1 MTKRLTKEEV
11 DQINP
16 QTVHEVIGK
25 FMLLQGFDYVFD
37 FERSDGCYFFDS
49 KTEKKFLDFFSFFA
63 SWAIGYNHPKMK
75 EKQVLEDLARVSQV
89 KVANSGIYT
98 IEMAKFVATFARVC
112 MPKEFVKVFFIDGG
126 TLAVENA
133 MKTAFDWKT
142 KKNIEN
148 GKNIEASKVIHF
160 KKAFHGRSGY
170 NCSTT
175 NTTPWKTKYFPQFN
189 WPRISTPV
197 VKFPLEGENLKNVIE
212 AEKIAIKQIKDA
224 IKESSDE
231 IAALLIEPIQ
241 GAGGDN
247 HFRPEFIQELRK
259 ITLENDIMMVCDE
272 VQTGIGLTGKM
283 WGYQNY
289 GIVPDIVAFGKKAQV
304 CGIIVTDRCLDVEDN
319 VFLHHERIDSTWAGN
334 IVDMVRA
341 TRILE
346 IIEEDKLV
354 ENADKV
360 GKYLL
365 QKLLELQKKYPTLLS
380 NTRGKGLFCAF
391 DLPNSALRDK
401 FKQLC
406 KSKSLILL
414 GSGPTSIR
422 FRPPLILE
430 NKHVDEGAEIIE
442 NVLKELCN

>member
-1 MTKRLTKEEV
+1 MAKRLTKEEV
-11 DQINP
+11 EQINP

-75 EKQVLEDLARVSQV
+75 EKQVLEDLARVAQV
-89 KVANSGIYT
+89 KVANCSFYT

-112 MPKEFVKVFFIDGG
+112 MPKEFVKVFYIDGG

-142 KKNIEN
+142 KKNIEK

-197 VKFPLEGENLKNVIE
+197 VKFPLE
-212 AEKIAIKQIKDA
+212 DA

-231 IAALLIEPIQ
+231 IAALVIEPIQ

-247 HFRPEFIQELRK
+247 HFRPEFMQELRK
-259 ITLENDIMMVCDE
+259 ITLENEILMISDE

-289 GIVPDIVAFGKKAQV
+289 GIVPDIVAFGKKTQV
-304 CGIIVTDRCLDVEDN
+304 CGIMATQKCLEVEDH
-319 VFLHHERIDSTWAGN
+319 VFLHFERIDSTWAGN

-401 FKQLC
+401 FSELC

-430 NKHVDEGAEIIE
+430 KKHVDEGAEIIE